1 MESLYFHPDD
11 EIPEGK
17 LSVPS
22 PLQPQLLNSK
32 DTATTTPPPIENNQ
46 SSLFDSSNPLKRKHN
61 EVEAGTAANISS
73 VPP

>member
-22 PLQPQLLNSK
+22 PLQPQLLLTSK
-32 DTATTTPPPIENNQ
+32 DTASATPPPTEHNQNN
-46 SSLFDSSNPLKRKHN
+46 
-61 EVEAGTAANISS
+61 AAH
-73 VPP
+73 

>member
-11 EIPEGK
+11 DISGK

-32 DTATTTPPPIENNQ
+32 DTLSATPPPTGNNIGDPIDPLANQ
-46 SSLFDSSNPLKRKHN
+46 LKRKHA
-61 EVEAGTAANISS
+61 EISS
-73 VPP
+73 VTAEVSSEVAA